1 MFRKVLLRKIKGSS
15 EGGFPDGT
23 ERVGWEKEPPRVGA
37 RYTVYEDN
45 GKVYRT
51 SLIRKV
57 SGDGFVTTH
66 STYVLKV
73 LEDSQGNSES
83 GGKPDRFSTGGGA

>member
-1 MFRKVLLRKIKGSS
+1 MFRKVIIRKVKGSG

-23 ERVGWEKEPPRVGA
+23 ERIGWEREPPRVGA
-37 RYTVYEDN
+37 RYIVYEDN

-51 SLIRKV
+51 SVVRKV
-57 SGDGFVTTH
+57 AGDLFETAH

-73 LEDSQGNSES
+73 LEE
-83 GGKPDRFSTGGGA
+83 

>member
-1 MFRKVLLRKIKGSS
+1 MFRKVLLRKVKGSG
-15 EGGFPDGT
+15 EGGFPDGS

-51 SLIRKV
+51 SIIRKV
-57 SGDGFVTTH
+57 LVDGFVTTH
-66 STYVLKV
+66 STYLLQV
-73 LEDSQGNSES
+73 LEG
-83 GGKPDRFSTGGGA
+83 